1 MSFFLIKTWAAQ
13 KPDHVNQGRNRSRH
27 HKDARFGSQFAAV
40 QPRRTGES
48 NVEKPT
54 HGCLP
59 AVACADE
66 KKLSEIKSGMPAHCP
81 PERTG
86 FANAQTKNEAEKKNH
101 ADIHCVLARFLQVI
115 AGEDCCR
122 DHGRRPKTGTPPKRL
137 QRVAAKGV
145 LFGKA
150 EKNVCD
156 EPKKREPCQVAA
168 MQCQSMQHHR

>member
-13 KPDHVNQGRNRSRH
+13 KPDHVNQGCNRSRH

-86 FANAQTKNEAEKKNH
+86 FANAQTKNEAEEKKSSRYPLRSR
-101 ADIHCVLARFLQVI
+101 LAFPN
-115 AGEDCCR
+115 D
-122 DHGRRPKTGTPPKRL
+122 RRRRL
-137 QRVAAKGV
+137 
-145 LFGKA
+145 L
-150 EKNVCD
+150 
-156 EPKKREPCQVAA
+156 
-168 MQCQSMQHHR
+168 